1 MALIGTMAIIGIARA
16 PTTLPD
22 RGEAAQSPP
31 ESSAKTIKG
40 AILEDFVP
48 KPTEVQ
54 KSAFASIIGKNTDYL
69 TDDEFRKLLK
79 ICLCESS
86 LKEDAISF
94 AGWKG
99 GMGLCGFIPSTWN
112 RVLKKINGI
121 DLPERCYQKFIEF
134 DKTHPIF
141 SAECNWGF
149 AMWLY
154 KNEGEGHWYSSKEC
168 WQIKSQ

>member
-1 MALIGTMAIIGIARA
+1 MAIIGIAIA
-16 PTTLPD
+16 PTNSPD
-22 RGEAAQSPP
+22 RGEAMQSPP
-31 ESSAKTIKG
+31 ESSAKTIKR
-40 AILEDFVP
+40 AILEDLVA

-54 KSAFASIIGKNTDYL
+54 KSAFASITRQNTDYL
-69 TDDEFRKLLK
+69 TDDEFGKLLK

-86 LKEDAISF
+86 LNEDAISY

-112 RVLKKINGI
+112 HVLEKISEI
-121 DLPERCYQKFIEF
+121 DLPGRCYQKFIEF
-134 DKTHPIF
+134 DKTHSIF

-154 KNEGEGHWYSSKEC
+154 KHEGEEHWYSSQKC
-168 WQIKSQ
+168 WQ